1 MKHANSTAEVPGN
14 MEGSGRKAALDGADA
29 ELPKLI
35 GLSNAP
41 KCMAACR
48 TEFTKGLDIDVTRDP
63 ALALEILCHKI
74 VDDHLGAFLW
84 DLYCCDTKYCGLG
97 VVGTAAR
104 QDPNVDGII
113 DQCKNIGIS
122 GIVDPGPPQRDRCGP
137 TSEDPFKVMSISS
150 GTADHGGF
158 TGMQIE
164 ISTTSITSLT
174 PIQGDSPAITTET
187 GTDAL
192 NTSTPMAPTA
202 SSVSLHGLKT
212 GDAVAIGVC
221 ATIAALALFLAL
233 LCVCR
238 RRRRSKV
245 YIKTPPRSR
254 AFVAHDQPPTGSR
267 AKLVTSPHD
276 FLPKSLQPLTPPM
289 RLRDRRYLSPVTSH
303 HPIRS
308 FFAPSYSSQSESI
321 FPEHS
326 IPPRTT
332 GKPLPRY
339 TRHAVLTSIQSDT
352 VMDTLADVPRSS
364 MSSVISRPTNVS
376 ILNTAKS
383 SSIATTTTTTTTTEI
398 TNPARHG
405 SPPLSPI
412 RPQRPHNSPLNIP
425 GLLMPVTPPPEHALP
440 PAPST
445 FHLQS
450 SLFSPPIPPP
460 KSPLSPAF
468 SVSPLSLVPALKTA
482 PLLASFPSAGE
493 IGVAIGAIGPTSATG
508 VALQPSSHV
517 LCGLTGTH
525 DQQTCVASE
534 GWHSWSNTDGGE
546 PKAKRES
553 PRLTGGKASGSE
565 DVSTTKKLNLE
576 NLGGSY

>member
-1 MKHANSTAEVPGN
+1 MLSAVTFETYSSQLAPKKIHAGATTINQVNQRMKHANSTAEVPGN

-233 LCVCR
+233 
-238 RRRRSKV
+238 
-245 YIKTPPRSR
+245 
-254 AFVAHDQPPTGSR
+254 F
-267 AKLVTSPHD
+267 
-276 FLPKSLQPLTPPM
+276 
-289 RLRDRRYLSPVTSH
+289 
-303 HPIRS
+303 
-308 FFAPSYSSQSESI
+308 
-321 FPEHS
+321 
-326 IPPRTT
+326 
-332 GKPLPRY
+332 
-339 TRHAVLTSIQSDT
+339 IQSDT